1 MSIFSGFIDSLTDP
15 DYWRKQALTA
25 EANAVYDVA
34 TGQKSIDE
42 AGTDYATGKVT
53 GNILDSATN
62 GFSLSSPESNPLASP
77 EMGNMAL
84 ENYDMG
90 MNGVQSNINGFTAT
104 PEVNQI
110 AMNDYNPIQN
120 NIGEAVA
127 PDMSFQQ
134 SLIDITPEN
143 SQGNFGTPQTPD
155 WANSLNTSDPTK
167 QMLTNGY
174 ADTFT
179 DGVRDQA
186 TNQTPNMGL
195 INPPDTAQASADGD
209 DDTFLGLTKGQYA
222 QTALNAGVG
231 ALANQQPNPTPKAP
245 IMPITKGQPTMAKN
259 SINNG
264 LGLIS
269 NNVLLAQLLKQ
280 RTA

>member
-1 MSIFSGFIDSLTDP
+1 MFGYF
-15 DYWRKQALTA
+15 KTA
-25 EANAVYDVA
+25 YDVLS
-34 TGQKSIDE
+34 GEKSLEDGIKE
-42 AGTDYATGKVT
+42 GAVSYATG
-53 GNILDSATN
+53 NIA
-62 GFSLSSPESNPLASP
+62 PELMNSMGGNPLASP

-90 MNGVQSNINGFTAT
+90 MNGVQADINGFTAT

-110 AMNDYNPIQN
+110 AMNDYMPIQN

-127 PDMSFQQ
+127 PNMSHQQ
-134 SLIDITPEN
+134 SLMDVTPEY

-155 WANSLNTSDPTK
+155 YANSLNTSDPTK

-174 ADTFT
+174 GDTFT

-186 TNQTPNMGL
+186 TNQQPNMGL
-195 INPPDTAQASADGD
+195 INPPDTAQASAD

-222 QTALNAGVG
+222 QTALDAGVG
-231 ALANQQPNPTPKAP
+231 ALANQQPTVQPTTQA
-245 IMPITKGQPTMAKN
+245 MPITQGQPNTGQNA
-259 SINNG
+259 IGNG

-269 NNVLLAQLLKQ
+269 NPILLEKLRQQGIA
-280 RTA
+280 